1 VISLLAK
8 LLSVLNSDTKPSQI
22 ALAIALALLVGF
34 NGVVSSI
41 GLLVILL
48 LFVVRCNLTIFLAFT
63 AVFAVLGKLFSFL
76 THLIGEAVLTAE
88 GLQSLLTDLYQTY
101 WFRLD
106 ELNNTVEMGDLIFS
120 VVAFVP
126 VYFISII
133 IVNKYRISLMG
144 FANKFKVVQTL
155 KASKFYRIYAATQ
168 S

>member
-1 VISLLAK
+1 MISLLAK

-22 ALAIALALLVGF
+22 ALAIAFALLVGF
-34 NGVVSSI
+34 NGIISSI
-41 GLLVILL
+41 GLLVIVL

-63 AVFAVLGKLFSFL
+63 AVFAVLAQLFSFL
-76 THLIGEAVLTAE
+76 THIIGEAVLTNE
-88 GLQSLLTDLYQTY
+88 GLQGTLTDLYQTY

-106 ELNNTVEMGDLIFS
+106 ELNNTVEMGDLVFS
-120 VVAFVP
+120 IIAFVP
-126 VYFISII
+126 VYFISLI
-133 IVNKYRISLMG
+133 IVNKYRSSLMG